1 MGTNRECR
9 GPEPTILPVPT
20 TAAAE
25 SVLLCQPTIRHIL
38 SRDQAANRQHLAL
51 ETTSCWRLCFGPVS
65 SGFWPIKCIQFACK
79 IKSDKKRVT
88 IENASK
94 QQPRPPPSNP
104 GALSTPLVQSA
115 RHRHA
120 RRHDGV
126 RGWLGWRVGGVGVGA
141 HTHTHSC
148 GALPFLLL

>member
-1 MGTNRECR
+1 MSIKWEQIRECR

-94 QQPRPPPSNP
+94 QQPPVRRPQIP
-104 GALSTPLVQSA
+104 GHCL
-115 RHRHA
+115 RHWSKVPDIDMRA
-120 RRHDGV
+120 DTMV
-126 RGWLGWRVGGVGVGA
+126 
-141 HTHTHSC
+141 
-148 GALPFLLL
+148 